1 MPFLPPNQQRQS
13 TEGTKL
19 KTENKVQLLH
29 NIELK
34 LKLIS
39 TLSNNYIL
47 EMSLKDQK

>member
-1 MPFLPPNQQRQS
+1 MQP
-13 TEGTKL
+13 KL
-19 KTENKVQLLH
+19 KYKQNAVHRKTKTENKVQLLH